1 MRKITLTF
9 GEVGGCVVVLGFQ
22 GENEAAELR
31 IDCAR
36 EMAEYGGVTPKL
48 YMTRA
53 DGATFDAAYTLEEGV
68 IARALELADT
78 ACAGAGSL
86 RVTLEDSAGRVVSTA
101 RAPTVVLP
109 VSGSGQIPAA
119 DYYHVVTYAE
129 RATVVQTSPVGA
141 PRGYV
146 PKNSAYSAALAAASG
161 CVIDSVTVKMGGTDI
176 TATAWN
182 AQTGTISIPSVG
194 GNLQIRVVAVEQY
207 VPPGM
212 FTVTKDLSHC
222 ALSNSADAVAAGSAY
237 ATRVTADAGYT
248 LFALQVTMGG
258 ADITAEAWN
267 NAAGTIRIAAV
278 TNGVRISAWAA
289 EDAPQPGAEVF
300 GNAVFGVSVFAQ
312 EEEAA

>member
-53 DGATFDAAYTLEEGV
+53 DGVTFDAAYTLEEGV
-68 IARALELADT
+68 IARALELTDT
-78 ACAGAGSL
+78 AYAGEGSL
-86 RVTLEDSAGRVVSTA
+86 RVTLKDGAGRVVSTA

-109 VSGSGQIPAA
+109 VSRDGQIPAA
-119 DYYHVVTYAE
+119 DYYNVVTYAE
-129 RATVVQTSPVGA
+129 RATVLDTSPVGA

-146 PKNSAYSAALAAASG
+146 PRNSAYSALVAVAYG
-161 CVIDSVTVKMGGTDI
+161 CVIDSVSVKMGGTDI

-182 AQTGTISIPSVG
+182 AQTSTIYIPSVG

-207 VPPGM
+207 VPPGK
-212 FTVTKDLSHC
+212 FAVTKDLSHC
-222 ALSNSADAVAAGSAY
+222 ALSNSADAVNAGDTY

-248 LFALQVTMGG
+248 LIALQVKMGG
-258 ADITAEAWN
+258 TDITAEVWN
-267 NAAGTIRIAAV
+267 NWTGTIRINAV
-278 TNGVRISAWAA
+278 TNGVSISAWAM
-289 EDAPQPGAEVF
+289 ENSPQPGHTVF
-300 GNAVFGVSVFAQ
+300 GSAIFGISVFAQ
-312 EEEAA
+312 VEEAA